1 MTLVIVFG
9 ELIFGEKIK
18 DSCEAIDID
27 KMQHVFFLPGKGTDG
42 DGVCSEETSK
52 LKMRSMC

>member
-27 KMQHVFFLPGKGTDG
+27 KMQHVFFAWERD
-42 DGVCSEETSK
+42 
-52 LKMRSMC
+52 